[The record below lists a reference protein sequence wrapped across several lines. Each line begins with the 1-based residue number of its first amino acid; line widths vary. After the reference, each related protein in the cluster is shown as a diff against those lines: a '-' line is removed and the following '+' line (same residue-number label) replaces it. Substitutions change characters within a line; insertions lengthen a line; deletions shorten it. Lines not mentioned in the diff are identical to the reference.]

1 MTPTLRSFL
10 RGATDAAPFLV
21 VIVPFAM
28 VFGVL
33 ATDARLNL
41 FEIMAFSVAVF
52 AGASQ
57 FAALKL
63 LQDNAPVLVILATA
77 LAVNLRM
84 MMYSVAISPHFGAAP
99 LKIRAIMAY
108 FLVDQSFALSVA
120 QFDKRPTLTL
130 PEKIAYFF
138 GVVAPIVPTWM
149 ASTVAGAMM
158 GKAIPPEFALDFA
171 MPITFLAMT
180 APMIRTAAHGVAAVA
195 SVGLLLALGWMPY
208 GTGLLVAG
216 AVGMAVGALVEVWTE
231 KRGGAA

>member
-99 LKIRAIMAY
+99 
-108 FLVDQSFALSVA
+108 
-120 QFDKRPTLTL
+120 
-130 PEKIAYFF
+130 
-138 GVVAPIVPTWM
+138 
-149 ASTVAGAMM
+149 
-158 GKAIPPEFALDFA
+158 
-171 MPITFLAMT
+171 
-180 APMIRTAAHGVAAVA
+180 
-195 SVGLLLALGWMPY
+195 
-208 GTGLLVAG
+208 
-216 AVGMAVGALVEVWTE
+216 
-231 KRGGAA
+231 